1 MSQGR
6 TLHLATEDRH
16 LLSEHDDLDSQIGLV
31 GPSQAEDPARSGGR
45 RGRET
50 RGPRTILAVTGGSGE
65 RPSSM
70 CRMRYLAP
78 TGSCEDPRVL
88 LLPGADHW

>member
-31 GPSQAEDPARSGGR
+31 GPSQAEDLHDPEEGEVEKREGHGPFSLSLVALENVPAQCAG
-45 RGRET
+45 
-50 RGPRTILAVTGGSGE
+50 
-65 RPSSM
+65 
-70 CRMRYLAP
+70 
-78 TGSCEDPRVL
+78 
-88 LLPGADHW
+88 